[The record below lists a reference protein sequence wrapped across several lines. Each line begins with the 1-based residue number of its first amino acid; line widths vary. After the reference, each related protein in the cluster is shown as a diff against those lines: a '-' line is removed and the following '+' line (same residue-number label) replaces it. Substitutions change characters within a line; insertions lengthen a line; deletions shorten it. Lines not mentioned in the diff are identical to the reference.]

1 MKHRVLLQIIRQFL
15 TGVSAQNILIIFQRI
30 KVSICRCTSRQTV
43 TVLDELDVAQTYR
56 YTTVTIGIERVK
68 IDADIAETAGVDH
81 HRVNYRLDMTVND
94 LRRILAGG
102 VQEKMLLI
110 VLIIRAVDVSITQ
123 RKFQVRREL
132 ATPLA
137 YLAIFLR
144 CFDRLV
150 IASRVFLSSFGIRQE
165 TEYFAS
171 LPLMLFGSKILAK
184 EIRHGITSFV
194 ALIIFLAIIKILQIL
209 L

>member
-1 MKHRVLLQIIRQFL
+1 MNVPQAYCH
-15 TGVSAQNILIIFQRI
+15 AA
-30 KVSICRCTSRQTV
+30 V
-43 TVLDELDVAQTYR
+43 TV
-56 YTTVTIGIERVK
+56 GIERIEV
-68 IDADIAETAGVDH
+68 DADIAVAAGVDH
-81 HRVNYRLDMTVND
+81 HRVNHRLDVTIND
-94 LRRILAGG
+94 LRRILAGS
-102 VQEKMLLI
+102 VQEEMLLV
-110 VLIIRAVDVSITQ
+110 VLIIRTVDITITQ

-144 CFDRLV
+144 CFNRLV
-150 IASRVFLSSFGIRQE
+150 DRQQSLLIILGIRQE